1 MFSRILI
8 VCTGNICRSP
18 IAEGLLKRDCST
30 LDISSAGLHAHE
42 GHPADPLA
50 IEVMSEIGVDIS
62 HHVARGLTRRDAV
75 HADLILV
82 MEMEQKRE
90 IESVFPEVRGKVF
103 RFAEQS
109 GVDVLDPYRKSKPFF
124 EAALELLAEN
134 AAAWTTKLEPF
145 NTRT

>member
-1 MFSRILI
+1 M
-8 VCTGNICRSP
+8 
-18 IAEGLLKRDCST
+18 AEGLLKRDCST
-30 LDISSAGLHAHE
+30 LDISSAGLHALE

-62 HHVARGLTRRDAV
+62 HHVARRLTRKDAV

-82 MEMEQKRE
+82 MEAEQKRE

-103 RFAEQS
+103 RFAERS

-124 EAALELLAEN
+124 DAAFALLAEN

-145 NTRT
+145 STRT